1 MVAREEDDEDAEKK
15 DSATT
20 TTTKERRPIPP
31 LHVAARTGD
40 LDALSAL
47 LASNHHHRNDAAKNN
62 TKKNTTALKFIDE
75 RDVHGRTALHLA
87 AWANEKAIAERLLDS
102 GADVSVGAADGVQ
115 AIHFACM
122 KGHLGETICFFV
134 LYSNRSYTYTLTGIV
149 KTLVSRERAN
159 RANIK
164 AKTNKNENCMHFAAK
179 SGNVELVEYLAKKNV
194 SALLKSAKYKYPV
207 DMTNKKEIRDI
218 IERLKEM
225 QEKEEEEKKKNKRMR
240 DDDENE
246 DVIVAEDDAV
256 VLDAAA
262 GPILPPHLMNSGG
275 KNDSK
280 DDFEEEKPAS
290 SKKQKKETKAP
301 IMGLSFGE
309 EDE

>member
-1 MVAREEDDEDAEKK
+1 LIV
-15 DSATT
+15 
-20 TTTKERRPIPP
+20 
-31 LHVAARTGD
+31 V
-40 LDALSAL
+40 
-47 LASNHHHRNDAAKNN
+47 
-62 TKKNTTALKFIDE
+62 
-75 RDVHGRTALHLA
+75 
-87 AWANEKAIAERLLDS
+87 
-102 GADVSVGAADGVQ
+102 
-115 AIHFACM
+115 
-122 KGHLGETICFFV
+122 
-134 LYSNRSYTYTLTGIV
+134 GIV

>member
-47 LASNHHHRNDAAKNN
+47 LASNHHHHRNDAAKNN
-62 TKKNTTALKFIDE
+62 TKKNTALKFIDE

-122 KGHLGETICFFV
+122 KGHLGETMLLFCIPIV
-134 LYSNRSYTYTLTGIV
+134 YILTLTGIV

>member
-1 MVAREEDDEDAEKK
+1 M
-15 DSATT
+15 
-20 TTTKERRPIPP
+20 
-31 LHVAARTGD
+31 
-40 LDALSAL
+40 
-47 LASNHHHRNDAAKNN
+47 
-62 TKKNTTALKFIDE
+62 
-75 RDVHGRTALHLA
+75 
-87 AWANEKAIAERLLDS
+87 
-102 GADVSVGAADGVQ
+102 
-115 AIHFACM
+115 
-122 KGHLGETICFFV
+122 
-134 LYSNRSYTYTLTGIV
+134 
-149 KTLVSRERAN
+149 LVSRERAN

-225 QEKEEEEKKKNKRMR
+225 QEKEEEEKKKNKRIR

-280 DDFEEEKPAS
+280 DEEEKPAS

-309 EDE
+309 DDE

>member
-1 MVAREEDDEDAEKK
+1 M
-15 DSATT
+15 S
-20 TTTKERRPIPP
+20 
-31 LHVAARTGD
+31 
-40 LDALSAL
+40 LSA
-47 LASNHHHRNDAAKNN
+47 SPPPSISRRV
-62 TKKNTTALKFIDE
+62 TKHCSCPFRTTIRFD
-75 RDVHGRTALHLA
+75 GSGF
-87 AWANEKAIAERLLDS
+87 RLL
-102 GADVSVGAADGVQ
+102 
-115 AIHFACM
+115 
-122 KGHLGETICFFV
+122 
-134 LYSNRSYTYTLTGIV
+134 TGP
-149 KTLVSRERAN
+149 
-159 RANIK
+159 
-164 AKTNKNENCMHFAAK
+164 F
-179 SGNVELVEYLAKKNV
+179 AKKVNV
-194 SALLKSAKYKYPV
+194 SALLKSAKYNYPV

-280 DDFEEEKPAS
+280 DDEEENPAS

>member
-1 MVAREEDDEDAEKK
+1 MIV
-15 DSATT
+15 
-20 TTTKERRPIPP
+20 
-31 LHVAARTGD
+31 V
-40 LDALSAL
+40 
-47 LASNHHHRNDAAKNN
+47 
-62 TKKNTTALKFIDE
+62 
-75 RDVHGRTALHLA
+75 
-87 AWANEKAIAERLLDS
+87 
-102 GADVSVGAADGVQ
+102 
-115 AIHFACM
+115 
-122 KGHLGETICFFV
+122 
-134 LYSNRSYTYTLTGIV
+134 GIV

-225 QEKEEEEKKKNKRMR
+225 QEKEEEENKKNKRMR
-240 DDDENE
+240 DDDKNE

-280 DDFEEEKPAS
+280 DDEEEKPAS